1 MNYIFVLGFMGLA
14 VIVVLG
20 GLLGSRL
27 LAPPHPGGIKDDPYE
42 CGTTTIGSSWVQFN
56 VGYYLFGLIFL
67 IFDVEAAF
75 LFPWAVVFRE
85 VGLVALLEVGLFVA
99 ILLLG
104 LLYAWKR
111 GALKWV

>member
-1 MNYIFVLGFMGLA
+1 VNYIFVLGFMGLA
-14 VIVVLG
+14 VLVVLG

-27 LAPPHPGGIKDDPYE
+27 LSPRLPGGIKDDPYE
-42 CGTTTIGSSWVQFN
+42 CGTETIGTSWVQFN
-56 VGYYLFGLIFL
+56 VGYYLFGLLFL

-85 VGLVALLEVGLFVA
+85 VGLVAFLEVGLFVA